1 MDEYKIYFCDDC
13 KIIQK
18 AYYDGL
24 SFKPLTGNVYCF
36 HKYMETKNKIKM
48 L

>member
-1 MDEYKIYFCDDC
+1 MNEYKILFCDDC

-18 AYYDGL
+18 DHYNRL
-24 SFKPLTGNVYCF
+24 KLTFLTGNVYCF
-36 HKYMETKNKIKM
+36 HKFMETKNKIKM